1 MCGNVL
7 LEYVGFSGVLTS
19 LPCGQ
24 AFGSKSRLRIPTTFL
39 SRSEHPDSTPA
50 NVQLWITEATI
61 RHTNRQLDLEHVP
74 PHLRQEFKIMR
85 DLDQKVEEIKQ
96 EIQQRTTHLMQ
107 HAAEMTRDERMGQME
122 QIQNLFKKGKEIS
135 NDKVSRAE
143 SAYELVD
150 KQIRRLDADMFEFK
164 KALAEKELRKVK
176 KSRNKG
182 EQEPVVSPKIPATA
196 ALALALTNNPG
207 EVLDM
212 PVDPNEPTY
221 CVCQQVSYGE
231 MVACD
236 NHDCPIEWFHF
247 DCVGLVNKP
256 RGKWYCPQC
265 TAEECSAYSLTAE
278 VHAFRRNMR
287 RSAGVHA
294 PFKSPLR
301 TRNADNAPDV
311 STTSKK
317 WYELNCITH
326 LETNVSSVAK
336 QNRFQTTQAIASIY
350 ILRQTVCF
358 HTAVVGYL
366 EPIVILKHDRA
377 LIVVSNTVTRN
388 SENDTNRKRTKL
400 PTGCWY
406 CVCFSILNYLKPALA
421 IFQQMDTMLKHA
433 SSDGTYFV
441 DLIVIDPNPDAL
453 LDVGDDLPEIPSV
466 GPPVGLLNRTLRD
479 FNEADAANYYSEL
492 NSLQLVRS
500 LVRFRP
506 VLFSEFLGT
515 VELIAWTQL
524 LEVTGDWPIK
534 AVSCSRL
541 TRSVCLVAELP
552 GLIHI
557 QTKRKSEV
565 SVETDLQ
572 QEIERLTAKLMEGR
586 TEPLDVEKELALW
599 RSRMHAYNEAKDA
612 CLQLFGRLAHV
623 KGCLVRDL
631 YKEYGLDLKD

>member
-1 MCGNVL
+1 
-7 LEYVGFSGVLTS
+7 
-19 LPCGQ
+19 
-24 AFGSKSRLRIPTTFL
+24 
-39 SRSEHPDSTPA
+39 
-50 NVQLWITEATI
+50 
-61 RHTNRQLDLEHVP
+61 
-74 PHLRQEFKIMR
+74 MR

-265 TAEECSAYSLTAE
+265 TAEVCNFYFPQYKDYHTSVLELFRFLRLRLLACQHFSIECSAHSLTAE

-287 RSAGVHA
+287 RSAGVRA

-301 TRNADNAPDV
+301 TRNTDNAPV
-311 STTSKK
+311 VPTT
-317 WYELNCITH
+317 
-326 LETNVSSVAK
+326 
-336 QNRFQTTQAIASIY
+336 
-350 ILRQTVCF
+350 
-358 HTAVVGYL
+358 
-366 EPIVILKHDRA
+366 LK
-377 LIVVSNTVTRN
+377 
-388 SENDTNRKRTKL
+388 
-400 PTGCWY
+400 
-406 CVCFSILNYLKPALA
+406 
-421 IFQQMDTMLKHA
+421 
-433 SSDGTYFV
+433 
-441 DLIVIDPNPDAL
+441 
-453 LDVGDDLPEIPSV
+453 
-466 GPPVGLLNRTLRD
+466 
-479 FNEADAANYYSEL
+479 
-492 NSLQLVRS
+492 
-500 LVRFRP
+500 
-506 VLFSEFLGT
+506 
-515 VELIAWTQL
+515 
-524 LEVTGDWPIK
+524 
-534 AVSCSRL
+534 
-541 TRSVCLVAELP
+541 AELP
-552 GLIHI
+552 GPIHTEI
-557 QTKRKSEV
+557 KRKSEV
-565 SVETDLQ
+565 NDETDLQ

-586 TEPLDVEKELALW
+586 NEPLDVEKELALW
-599 RSRMHAYNEAKDA
+599 RNRMHAYNEAKDA

-631 YKEYGLDLKD
+631 YKEYGLDLTD